1 MIFSPLFK
9 GWILLHCG
17 NIFQIMEKIKIPR
30 SFKAYLPLIG
40 LFLLL
45 VFIMP
50 RSPKFNYDYGKGSP
64 WMHETLIA
72 QFDFPVLKTESQL
85 LEERE
90 KVGSEI
96 VPYYRQDNKASVRS
110 HAALSALDLGDHDF
124 LKPGL
129 EDALAFIY
137 SKGILAPYAGQDA
150 EEIKDNTSGVI
161 YVQKDRRAVK
171 VPFSEIFTLEDA
183 AEYLYSELIKA
194 FPEVNV
200 DSVYAASSPSSLLI
214 PDLVFDQQTT
224 DLLHEE
230 KVNYVSV
237 TQGVVRSG
245 QVIVSNGEIVT
256 AEIEQLLDSYKAEY
270 DKSVGYGSSRA
281 FMWIGNILI
290 AFFIVLVL
298 FLAICYCNF
307 RIFDKYNKYL
317 YLLMIFAIAAL
328 ASSIVAKTDP
338 ALFYMMPFTLIS
350 LYLLAFFSRRMV
362 FSVYFISLLPM
373 LVFAPNGME
382 LFMMYLVAGCVCIF
396 VFGFFN
402 RGWLQFV
409 TAFIVFCVMTVVWG
423 AFSLVDGVDGLR
435 DYHTV
440 LDLGLGALLSVAGYP
455 LIYLFEKVFKL
466 VSNTKLTELCDT
478 NNELLRTLADKAP
491 GTFQHCLQVMNLADA
506 AARSIDAN
514 VLLVRAGALYH
525 DIGKIANPQC
535 FTENET
541 SGIRYHAGLAPKE
554 SAQEIIRHVSDGLAM
569 AEKNGLPEII
579 KEFISSHHGTTSTGY
594 FLTQYLND
602 GGDPDDVAEFYYDG
616 IKPSTKEQVILMICD
631 AVEAASRSLK
641 DYSQQS
647 ISSLVDRIVDGKA
660 GEGQL
665 SDADISLR
673 EISRLKEVI
682 KSYLMQMYHS
692 RVSYP
697 KRKEKVGK

>member
-1 MIFSPLFK
+1 
-9 GWILLHCG
+9 
-17 NIFQIMEKIKIPR
+17 MENIKIPR
-30 SFKAYLPLIG
+30 GFKAYLPLLG

-50 RSPKFNYDYGKGSP
+50 RSPKFNYDYRKGSP
-64 WMHETLIA
+64 WMYETLLA
-72 QFDFPVLKTESQL
+72 QFDFPVLKTEAQL
-85 LEERE
+85 LEERD
-90 KVGSEI
+90 KAGSEM
-96 VPYYRQDNKASVRS
+96 VPYYRLDPKAETRS
-110 HAALSALDLGDHDF
+110 RSSLASLDLGAHSQVRPV
-124 LKPGL
+124 LG
-129 EDALAFIY
+129 EALSFVY
-137 SKGILAPYAGQDA
+137 SKGVFAPSAGQNP
-150 EEIKDNTSGVI
+150 EELKNAGTLI
-161 YVQKDRRAVK
+161 YVQKDRRAMK
-171 VPFSEIFTLEDA
+171 VYASEVFTFDEATSYIYEALAD
-183 AEYLYSELIKA
+183 A
-194 FPEVNV
+194 FPDLNV
-200 DSVYAASSPSSLLI
+200 DSLYNAASISSLLI
-214 PDLVFDQQTT
+214 PDLMFDQQTT
-224 DLLHEE
+224 DLIHEE
-230 KVNYVSV
+230 KVSYVSP
-237 TQGVVRSG
+237 TSGVVKAG

-270 DKSVGYGSSRA
+270 DASIGYGSSRV
-281 FMWIGNILI
+281 FMWTGNVLM

-307 RIFDKYNKYL
+307 RIFDEYNKYL
-317 YLLMIFAIAAL
+317 YLLLIFGLAAL

-338 ALFYMMPFTLIS
+338 SLFYMMPFTLIS
-350 LYLLAFFSRRMV
+350 LYLLAFFSKRMV

-373 LVFAPNGME
+373 LIFAPNGVE

-409 TAFIVFCVMTVVWG
+409 TALIVFVVMTVVWG
-423 AFSLVDGVDGLR
+423 AFRLVDGIDGLKE
-435 DYHTV
+435 YQTV

-455 LIYLFEKVFKL
+455 LIYLFEKIFKL

-478 NNELLRTLADKAP
+478 NNKLLRTLADKAP

-525 DIGKIANPQC
+525 DIGKISNPQC

-541 SGIRYHAGLAPKE
+541 PGVRYHAGLTPKE

-569 AEKNGLPEII
+569 AEKNGLPEMIR
-579 KEFISSHHGTTSTGY
+579 EFIASHHGTTSTGY

-602 GGDPDDVAEFYYDG
+602 GGNPDDVAEFYYDG

-641 DYSQQS
+641 DYSKES

-660 GEGQL
+660 KDGQL

-673 EISRLKEVI
+673 EINTLKEVI
-682 KSYLMQMYHS
+682 KSYLMQIYHS

-697 KRKEKVGK
+697 KRKEKARK

>member
-1 MIFSPLFK
+1 
-9 GWILLHCG
+9 
-17 NIFQIMEKIKIPR
+17 MENIKIPR
-30 SFKAYLPLIG
+30 GFKAYLPLIG

-50 RSPKFNYDYGKGSP
+50 RSPKFNYDYRKGSP
-64 WMHETLIA
+64 WMYETLLA
-72 QFDFPVLKTESQL
+72 QFDFPVLKTEAQL
-85 LEERE
+85 LEERD
-90 KVGSEI
+90 KAGSEM
-96 VPYYRQDNKASVRS
+96 VPYYRLDPKAETQSRS
-110 HAALSALDLGDHDF
+110 SLASLDLGAHSQVRPV
-124 LKPGL
+124 LG
-129 EDALAFIY
+129 EALSFVY
-137 SKGILAPYAGQDA
+137 SKGVFAPSAGQNA
-150 EEIKDNTSGVI
+150 EELKDAGALI
-161 YVQKDRRAVK
+161 YVQKDRRAMK
-171 VPFSEIFTLEDA
+171 IYASEVFTLNEATSYIYEALAD
-183 AEYLYSELIKA
+183 A
-194 FPEVNV
+194 FPDLNV
-200 DSVYAASSPSSLLI
+200 DSLYNAASISSLLI
-214 PDLVFDQQTT
+214 PDLMFDQQTT
-224 DLLHEE
+224 DLIHEE
-230 KVNYVSV
+230 KVSYVSP
-237 TQGVVRSG
+237 TSGVVKAG

-270 DKSVGYGSSRA
+270 DVSIGYGSSRV
-281 FMWIGNILI
+281 FMWMGNVLM

-307 RIFDKYNKYL
+307 RIFDEYNKYL
-317 YLLMIFAIAAL
+317 YLLLIFGLAAL

-338 ALFYMMPFTLIS
+338 SLFYMMPFTLIS
-350 LYLLAFFSRRMV
+350 LYLLAFFSKRMV

-373 LVFAPNGME
+373 LIFAPNGVE

-409 TAFIVFCVMTVVWG
+409 TALIVFVVMTVVWG
-423 AFSLVDGVDGLR
+423 AFRLVDGIDGLKE
-435 DYHTV
+435 YQTV

-455 LIYLFEKVFKL
+455 LIYLFEKIFKL

-478 NNELLRTLADKAP
+478 NNKLLRTLADKAP

-525 DIGKIANPQC
+525 DIGKISNPQC

-541 SGIRYHAGLAPKE
+541 PGVRYHAGLTPKE

-569 AEKNGLPEII
+569 AEKNGLPEMIR
-579 KEFISSHHGTTSTGY
+579 EFIASHHGTTSTGY

-602 GGDPDDVAEFYYDG
+602 GGNPDDVAEFYYDG
-616 IKPSTKEQVILMICD
+616 IKPSTKEQVILMMCD

-641 DYSQQS
+641 DYSKES

-660 GEGQL
+660 KDGQL

-673 EISRLKEVI
+673 ELNTLKEVI
-682 KSYLMQMYHS
+682 KSYLMQIYHS

-697 KRKEKVGK
+697 KRKEKARK